1 MSPRGTYAPC
11 TGLRSKWAY
20 VRRQLFIEFMEPLS
34 SFMIQVLNCKGPFPL
49 MNLAVHSPDFNLA
62 VDFPLPTRKSEKEKR
77 RSKIRLR
84 SVTSSLNSVIK
95 VCFFAFQKNRPPPE
109 SGDGRW
115 ESWFIVN
122 LASSDVQNEL
132 AQYFL
137 SAFSL

>member
-1 MSPRGTYAPC
+1 
-11 TGLRSKWAY
+11 
-20 VRRQLFIEFMEPLS
+20 
-34 SFMIQVLNCKGPFPL
+34 
-49 MNLAVHSPDFNLA
+49 MNLAVHSSDFNLA

-77 RSKIRLR
+77 RSNIRLL
-84 SVTSSLNSVIK
+84 SVTSSLKFSHQS
-95 VCFFAFQKNRPPPE
+95 FFAFQKNRPPPE